1 MRQSRCG
8 ADLLWNGSIVAA
20 RRNAA
25 RHRPAAPA
33 EAGRDRADCIRRERE
48 RDRER
53 GKKLANSKKNDGK
66 KTNPKKSDIKTALA
80 FLLFSLL
87 ELRGLILY
95 TMDKPGFNAEGEV
108 GRWLMC

>member
-1 MRQSRCG
+1 
-8 ADLLWNGSIVAA
+8 
-20 RRNAA
+20 
-25 RHRPAAPA
+25 
-33 EAGRDRADCIRRERE
+33 
-48 RDRER
+48 
-53 GKKLANSKKNDGK
+53 
-66 KTNPKKSDIKTALA
+66 LA